1 MFDFLVVGAG
11 FAGSVVAERMA
22 SEGYRV
28 LVVDRREHIAGNAY
42 DELDTAGLL
51 VHRYGPHIFHT
62 NSTEVVR
69 YLSQFTEWRP
79 YEHRVLTEVDGNLL
93 PMPINIDTV
102 NGYFNTSLD
111 AEGVAALMAG
121 LAEKRDRIET
131 SEDLV
136 VSQVGREL
144 YEKFFR
150 NYTRKQWGRDPKD
163 LDSSVAARVPFRLSH
178 DDRYFT
184 DTFQAM
190 PRAGYTAMFER
201 MLANPLIEVRLGVDY
216 SEIEKTVPFRTLVFT
231 GPVDEY
237 FGYRYGKL
245 PYRSLEFKHETHAQE
260 QFQPAAV
267 VNYPNTHDYTRV
279 TEFKYLTG
287 QTHAQTSIV
296 YEYPRAE
303 GDPYYPVPCQ
313 ASADLFARYR
323 ALAEREKH
331 VYFLGRLANYKYFN
345 MDQVVAQALKTARRI
360 LEETALPQRMPMES
374 DAARQVPAQ
383 AVA

>member
-1 MFDFLVVGAG
+1 
-11 FAGSVVAERMA
+11 MA
-22 SEGYRV
+22 AQGHRV

-42 DELDTAGLL
+42 DVLDAAGLL
-51 VHRYGPHIFHT
+51 VHMYGPHIFHT
-62 NSTEVVR
+62 NSTDVVQ
-69 YLSQFTEWRP
+69 YLSRFTEWRP
-79 YEHRVLTEVDGNLL
+79 YEHRVLTCVDGKLL

-102 NGYFNTSLD
+102 NGYFDTTLD
-111 AEGVAALMAG
+111 ADGVAALMAS
-121 LAEKRDRIET
+121 LAEKRDRINT

-136 VSQVGREL
+136 VSQVGQEL

-150 NYTRKQWGRDPKD
+150 NYTRKQWGRDPKE
-163 LDSSVAARVPFRLSH
+163 LDASVAARVPFRLSH

-190 PRAGYTAMFER
+190 PRDGYTAMFER

-216 SEIEKTVPFRTLVFT
+216 TEVRKTVPYRTLIYT
-231 GPVDEY
+231 GPIDEY
-237 FGYRYGKL
+237 FDFRYGKL
-245 PYRSLEFKHETHAQE
+245 PYRSLEFKHETHATA

-267 VNYPNTHDYTRV
+267 VNYPNTQEYTRV

-287 QTHAQTSIV
+287 QKHESTSVV

-313 ASADLFARYR
+313 ASADLFTRYR
-323 ALAEREKH
+323 SLAEREKH

-345 MDQVVAQALKTARRI
+345 MDQVIAQALKMSRRI
-360 LEETALPQRMPMES
+360 LEETETVTSTLPLDKTERTVLPQLSTRV
-374 DAARQVPAQ
+374 AAQSAL
-383 AVA
+383 